1 MYILNFLLTDPAGP
15 VSPVSCPPAELMY
28 CYLHSAPAVREL
40 WICDMVTEAVYR
52 CQEGGTGQLLVELMY
67 SYLHSAPAVSELWI
81 WFLEQCTG
89 AR

>member
-40 WICDMVTEAVYR
+40 WIWLLEQCTGVRKA
-52 CQEGGTGQLLVELMY
+52 GLHGQLLAELMY
-67 SYLHSAPAVSELWI
+67 CYLHSAPAVSELWI